1 MARKN
6 KGGRPPRHEGERLT
20 KHRTFRCR
28 GGLDEQL
35 EEEARTTG
43 RSVSET
49 IERMLMEV
57 FAHRQMFDHWFGG
70 DADEILRLIRT
81 AMMLEMVV
89 PPPGV
94 APGSEGAENFRVA
107 VNAII
112 AAFKKLPL
120 ELPPPEKRI
129 EGLRTAKRLLL
140 RSSKKGELP
149 PEIIEAPDW
158 DDVSPPSGEGDDSR

>member
-28 GGLDEQL
+28 GGLDEEL

-49 IERMLMEV
+49 IEHMLGEV
-57 FAHRQMFDHWFGG
+57 FANRRMFDHWFGG

-81 AMMLEMVV
+81 AVMLEMVV

-94 APGSEGAENFRVA
+94 EQGSEGAENFRV
-107 VNAII
+107 
-112 AAFKKLPL
+112 
-120 ELPPPEKRI
+120 
-129 EGLRTAKRLLL
+129 
-140 RSSKKGELP
+140 
-149 PEIIEAPDW
+149 
-158 DDVSPPSGEGDDSR
+158 